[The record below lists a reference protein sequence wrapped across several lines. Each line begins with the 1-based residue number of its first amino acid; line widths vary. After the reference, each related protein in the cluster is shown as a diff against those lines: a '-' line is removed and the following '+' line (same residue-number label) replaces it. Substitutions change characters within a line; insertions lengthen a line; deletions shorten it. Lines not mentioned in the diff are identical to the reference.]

1 MDSSDIMDHR
11 PASIEDVVQGVLCQ
25 TVDSDVNQ
33 LVKRLLEARTPD
45 EFLPIALDLWARK
58 SK

>member
-1 MDSSDIMDHR
+1 MDRR
-11 PASIEDVVQGVLCQ
+11 PASIEDVVQGVLKEAPN
-25 TVDSDVNQ
+25 TSIEA
-33 LVKRLLEARTPD
+33 LVQRLLEARTPD

>member
-1 MDSSDIMDHR
+1 MERR
-11 PASIEDVVQGVLCQ
+11 PASIEDVVQGVLVE
-25 TVDSDVNQ
+25 TSEDSNNGVVVQ
-33 LVKRLLEARTPD
+33 ELVRQLLEARTPD